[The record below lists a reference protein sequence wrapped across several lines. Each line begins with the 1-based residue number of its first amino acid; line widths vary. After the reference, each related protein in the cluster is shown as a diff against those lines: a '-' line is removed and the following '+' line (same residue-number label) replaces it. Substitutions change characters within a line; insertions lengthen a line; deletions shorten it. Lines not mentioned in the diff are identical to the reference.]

1 MSDVTVIVENV
12 TTVELIEVGPT
23 GPQGPVGPQGTP
35 GIGAED
41 ALLIDNNLSD
51 VTTVVVYGLP
61 VS

>member
-23 GPQGPVGPQGTP
+23 GPQGTP